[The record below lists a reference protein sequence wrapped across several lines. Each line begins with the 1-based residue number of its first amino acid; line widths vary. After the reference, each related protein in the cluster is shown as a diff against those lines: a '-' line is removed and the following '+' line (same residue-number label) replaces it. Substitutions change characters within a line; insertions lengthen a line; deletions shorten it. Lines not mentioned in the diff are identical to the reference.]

1 MVGGGRHDK
10 ATLARTMRAR
20 GILARAA
27 KPPKPVAMSFP
38 QVPMFERKA
47 LIFWGVLALLVAGA
61 WWLAGSSLTTFL
73 IGFVLAYVLNPVVVR
88 LRRLGL
94 SRPWSVALVIIVFFF
109 GLGLVV
115 ALTAPFIA
123 SHVSDFLRGLPAA
136 IQRLQTILE
145 GWRVWVENR
154 YGVSLSE
161 ATSQIS
167 LSQFASTA
175 GNWLTSSLRS
185 VGTASQA
192 VMSSL
197 EVLLVVPF
205 TVFYLLMDWER
216 FVRALQRLVPVGLR
230 PSVFSLTKDIDDMI
244 GGFFRGQ
251 VLVCLSLGA
260 FYAVALKLA
269 GLNYGLVIGAISGLL
284 AFIPYLGT
292 ATCLVLS
299 FGFGIAQFWPDWT
312 MLVAIGAIIAVGQF
326 LEGNILTPRLVG
338 RHIGLHPLA
347 LIFGLIVCGQIWG
360 FVGLLLSVPLTGT
373 TAIVLRRL
381 AVRYRASDFFRT
393 A

>member
-1 MVGGGRHDK
+1 MVM
-10 ATLARTMRAR
+10 TL
-20 GILARAA
+20 
-27 KPPKPVAMSFP
+27 P
-38 QVPMFERKA
+38 QVPIFERKA
-47 LIFWGVLALLVAGA
+47 LTFWGVLALLAAGA
-61 WWLAGSSLTTFL
+61 WWLAGSSLSTFL
-73 IGFVLAYVLNPVVVR
+73 VGFVLAYILNPLVVR
-88 LRRLGL
+88 LRRQGLG
-94 SRPWSVALVIIVFFF
+94 RPWAVALVILVFFF

-123 SHVSDFLRGLPAA
+123 SNVSDFLRGLPGA
-136 IQRLQTILE
+136 IQRLQVILE
-145 GWRVWVENR
+145 GWRVWIETK
-154 YGVSLSE
+154 YGVSLTE

-175 GNWLTSSLRS
+175 GNWLTSSLKS
-185 VGTASQA
+185 VGSASQA
-192 VMSSL
+192 ILGSL
-197 EVLLVVPF
+197 EVLLIVPF

-216 FVRALQRLVPVGLR
+216 FVRALQRLVPVRLR

-251 VLVCLSLGA
+251 LLVCLSLGT
-260 FYAVALKLA
+260 FYAVALKLL

-292 ATCLVLS
+292 GTCLVLS

-312 MLVAIGAIIAVGQF
+312 MLLAIGAIIAVGQF

-347 LIFGLIVCGQIWG
+347 LIFGLLICGQLWG

-373 TAIVLRRL
+373 TAIVLRRM
-381 AVRYRASDFFRT
+381 AARYRASDFFR

>member
-1 MVGGGRHDK
+1 
-10 ATLARTMRAR
+10 
-20 GILARAA
+20 
-27 KPPKPVAMSFP
+27 
-38 QVPMFERKA
+38 MFERKA

-109 GLGLVV
+109 GLGLLV